1 MANLAPLFTY
11 NNVQECENTLNLA
24 YAIRDVLTSASFK
37 EDSRV
42 RAGLVLKSLNSEIKA
57 AVRSPVSLGCFDF

>member
-57 AVRSPVSLGCFDF
+57 AERYWTSHGGGNQ

>member
-24 YAIRDVLTSASFK
+24 YAIRDVLTSAQFK
-37 EDSRV
+37 EDARV
-42 RAGLVLKSLNSEIKA
+42 HAGIVMKSLNREIETAEKYWA
-57 AVRSPVSLGCFDF
+57 ARSIV